1 MISITRPQPDRVD
14 VAFEGKL
21 DAAGMR
27 AALDELAAQSQDIER
42 GRMLYSVGDFDFP
55 SFGALAV
62 ELARI
67 PQLLRVFRRF
77 RRVAVVADA
86 AWVRGISEF
95 EGALFPGMELK
106 AFPAARRSEAEA
118 WLAG

>member
-42 GRMLYSVGDFDFP
+42 GRML
-55 SFGALAV
+55 
-62 ELARI
+62 
-67 PQLLRVFRRF
+67 
-77 RRVAVVADA
+77 
-86 AWVRGISEF
+86 
-95 EGALFPGMELK
+95 
-106 AFPAARRSEAEA
+106 
-118 WLAG
+118 